1 MALAWDGVMRL
12 PQELHPAKNLKL
24 AWAMAVERYET
35 KYRPIAKEETATSIR
50 IVLANKLLNQDLN
63 PREVVLF
70 RYRGGHVLHRIL
82 QRKGNDLLIQG
93 DGSKVAMEQCTVDD
107 VVGKVTSVHRPSGKT
122 VSVESWQWKLPS
134 RLWRGLGC
142 LRKWILRIA
151 YRLVISV
158 HPSDTL
164 SYS

>member
-1 MALAWDGVMRL
+1 MKTIPNDTFFACVEAELAEGRPVRFRL
-12 PQELHPAKNLKL
+12 KGNSMFPLLRNGKDVVILEKCQAESLKP
-24 AWAMAVERYET
+24 M
-35 KYRPIAKEETATSIR
+35 
-50 IVLANKLLNQDLN
+50 D
-63 PREVVLF
+63 VVLF

-82 QRKGNDLLIQG
+82 QRKGNNLLIQG
-93 DGSKVAMEQCTVDD
+93 DGSIVAMEQCTVDD

-151 YRLVISV
+151 YRLVI
-158 HPSDTL
+158 
-164 SYS
+164 